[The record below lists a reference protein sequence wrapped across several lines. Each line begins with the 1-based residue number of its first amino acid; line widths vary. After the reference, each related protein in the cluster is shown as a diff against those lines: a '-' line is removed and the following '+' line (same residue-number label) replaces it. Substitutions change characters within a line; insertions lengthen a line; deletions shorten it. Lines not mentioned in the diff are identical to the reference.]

1 MAQHPVDLSTARIV
15 VADADAQ
22 AGEVLADELDDM
34 SEAIVSS
41 VASTAFQPELA
52 ERQRYVVADD
62 EEARLVNL
70 LR

>member
-1 MAQHPVDLSTARIV
+1 
-15 VADADAQ
+15 
-22 AGEVLADELDDM
+22 M

-70 LR
+70 LFVEPIAHGVAREVHKRSRLEEKHFAAFE